1 MMGQWQDVRSAS
13 GKLLCRIDAERRLL
27 EIARGDQQALVDLDV
42 FLAQE
47 METRSGGIFFGA
59 VSVEWGE
66 GGKEEDGIDMSDL
79 ME

>member
-47 METRSGGIFFGA
+47 TKSGGIFFGA

-66 GGKEEDGIDMSDL
+66 GETRGEGEGDGR
-79 ME
+79 

>member
-42 FLAQE
+42 FLAQARE
-47 METRSGGIFFGA
+47 MRSGGIFFGA
-59 VSVEWGE
+59 VSVWGE
-66 GGKEEDGIDMSDL
+66 EGGGEGERGREGDG
-79 ME
+79 E

>member
-42 FLAQE
+42 FLAQARE
-47 METRSGGIFFGA
+47 MQGGGIFFGA
-59 VSVEWGE
+59 VSVGWGKGETKEGE
-66 GGKEEDGIDMSDL
+66 GE
-79 ME
+79 

>member
-1 MMGQWQDVRSAS
+1 MCIKDS
-13 GKLLCRIDAERRLL
+13 
-27 EIARGDQQALVDLDV
+27 
-42 FLAQE
+42 
-47 METRSGGIFFGA
+47 FFGA

>member
-42 FLAQE
+42 FLAQARE
-47 METRSGGIFFGA
+47 MQGGGIFFGA
-59 VSVEWGE
+59 VSVGWGE
-66 GGKEEDGIDMSDL
+66 GETKEGEG
-79 ME
+79 E

>member
-42 FLAQE
+42 FLAQARE
-47 METRSGGIFFGA
+47 MRSGGIFFGA
-59 VSVEWGE
+59 VSVGWGE
-66 GGKEEDGIDMSDL
+66 GDERGGEEGQ
-79 ME
+79 